1 MCAQAIQTHIRQLSE
16 IIVGLP
22 EERVAE
28 IISYARRVKQETKK
42 ATKPLSTEEILT
54 LAAERAK
61 DLRRQPRPVVEAQY
75 RALLDALEAEVAAK
89 GIEVEEY
96 PSGD

>member
-1 MCAQAIQTHIRQLSE
+1 MCAQVTRAHVRQLSE

-22 EERVAE
+22 EEKVAK
-28 IISYARRVKQETKK
+28 ILSYARRVKEETEKPM
-42 ATKPLSTEEILT
+42 KPLSTEEILT

-61 DLRRQPRPVVEAQY
+61 ELRKQPRPVVEAQY
-75 RALLDALEAEVAAK
+75 RALLDVLEAEVIAK

>member
-1 MCAQAIQTHIRQLSE
+1 MCAQATKAHIRQLSE

-22 EERVAE
+22 EEKVEE
-28 IISYARRVKQETKK
+28 IISYARRVKQETEKPM
-42 ATKPLSTEEILT
+42 KPLSTEEILA

-61 DLRRQPRPVVEAQY
+61 ELRRQPRPVVEAQY
-75 RALLDALEAEVAAK
+75 RALLDALEAEVTAK

>member
-61 DLRRQPRPVVEAQY
+61 ELRRQPRPVVEAQY

-96 PSGD
+96 PCGD

>member
-1 MCAQAIQTHIRQLSE
+1 MCAQAVQAHIRQLSE

-22 EERVAE
+22 EAKVAE
-28 IISYARRVKQETKK
+28 IISYARRVKQETEKP
-42 ATKPLSTEEILT
+42 TKPLSTEEILT

-61 DLRRQPRPVVEAQY
+61 ELRRQPRPVVEAQY
-75 RALLDALEAEVAAK
+75 RALLDALAAEATAK
-89 GIEVEEY
+89 GIEVKEY